1 MPSLIGSGEF
11 GTAID
16 ANYRKQIIPFSRFGS
31 RKIVWFRIG
40 HLDTDNGS
48 LDLEML
54 NVVIDAIQ
62 TKGEIVTIGAPY
74 VDNNWGKFIVGLFE
88 DTFNNGNDTKGIDDN
103 NDNAGWNN
111 MSENLRDTIQN
122 ALEAGEYNI
131 GDGNDV
137 DVQEIYM
144 SGAPGQDDTG
154 HYGWTSNSDYAE
166 PDFKRDFDPTLYTD

>member
-1 MPSLIGSGEF
+1 MPSLINELAG
-11 GTAID
+11 
-16 ANYRKQIIPFSRFGS
+16 ANYRKQIIPFSRFGT

-62 TKGEIVTIGAPY
+62 TRGEIVTVGAPY
-74 VDNNWGKFIVGLFE
+74 VDDNWGKFIVGLFE
-88 DTFNNGNDTKGIDDN
+88 DTFNNGNDTKGIDN
-103 NDNAGWNN
+103 PGSAGWND

-144 SGAPGQDDTG
+144 SGAPGQNDTG

-166 PDFKRDFDPTLYTD
+166 PDFKRDFNPNLYTD